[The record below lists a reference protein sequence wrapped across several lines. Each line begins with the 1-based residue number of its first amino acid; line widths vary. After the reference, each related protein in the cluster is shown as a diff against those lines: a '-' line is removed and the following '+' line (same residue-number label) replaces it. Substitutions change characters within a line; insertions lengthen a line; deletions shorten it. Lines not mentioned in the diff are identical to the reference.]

1 MKRIVTL
8 LALGLLAAA
17 CAPSPTPEAQLP
29 TLAVLPSVTPT
40 TTQTATIPATVTPP
54 PTNTPPATATPTAS
68 VTPSQTPA
76 PTNTPRPS
84 ATPSVT
90 VNPTEAAV
98 GTATEGVLEAP
109 RFSTLTPAPGGAAV
123 VPGTPQVAADVVIT
137 EKQFQERV
145 NQKIQDIP
153 TIANAAVDFVPGGIN
168 VALTALGGE
177 AYIDGKVFIQ
187 VQLTDAGV
195 AQITIPPDA
204 IQVNAP
210 EPPEGYIQVVNT
222 DFFTMMVG
230 VLDDIL
236 KERLGPDQKLKSIVV
251 NNDTIQ
257 ATILVPQR

>member
-40 TTQTATIPATVTPP
+40 TTQTATPTETATPAPTDTPL
-54 PTNTPPATATPTAS
+54 PTATATAS
-68 VTPSQTPA
+68 ATPSQTPA
-76 PTNTPRPS
+76 PTSTPRPS

-90 VNPTEAAV
+90 VNPTDAAI
-98 GTATEGVLEAP
+98 GTATESVLEAP
-109 RFSTLTPAPGGAAV
+109 RFSTLTPAPGGAV

-137 EKQFQERV
+137 ERQFQERV
-145 NQKIQDIP
+145 NQKIQDFP
-153 TIANAAVDFVPGGIN
+153 TIASAAVDFVPGGIN
-168 VALTALGGE
+168 VTLTALGGE
-177 AYIDGKVFIQ
+177 AYLDGKVFIQ
-187 VQLTDAGV
+187 VQLTEAGV

-222 DFFTMMVG
+222 DFFFMMVD
-230 VLDDIL
+230 VLDGIL
-236 KERLGPDQKLKSIVV
+236 KERLGPDQKLKSIAVS
-251 NNDTIQ
+251 NDAIQ